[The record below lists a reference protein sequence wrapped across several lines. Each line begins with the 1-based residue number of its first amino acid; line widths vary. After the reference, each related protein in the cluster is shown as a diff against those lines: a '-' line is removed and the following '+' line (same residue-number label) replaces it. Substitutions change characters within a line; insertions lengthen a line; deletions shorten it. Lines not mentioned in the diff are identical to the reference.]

1 MKKLCL
7 LLLITFSISNST
19 FSQEKN
25 TPALWHLTVVDSAT
39 NQGIARATV
48 SVDSGKNLSAN
59 DHGQIS
65 LRKDLLY
72 KTDTLRI
79 SSVGYKA
86 VVFIPGFRVKLPD
99 TIRLVRTAIALR
111 EVAVNLNMP
120 KGLIMGDYKKKYY
133 DHRMTG
139 PDEKYL
145 QYIPNNAKAKGT
157 ISSID
162 YVINDELHGIE
173 MPFRVGIYAKNKNNP
188 FPDHT
193 LITDTIIVYNP
204 ERKTR
209 VSIDV
214 SKYNLQLPED
224 GVIVGLETLPP
235 AYYGKDSVLHYGQKM
250 ARTPGIDMDL
260 KKKGDY
266 SAHPDN
272 KEDRKTT
279 YSMVME
285 ADGKW
290 SYEQILFD
298 SYLYDDGNNFAIT
311 ITVVP
316 D

>member
-1 MKKLCL
+1 MKKLCF
-7 LLLITFSISNST
+7 LLLITSYISSSA
-19 FSQEKN
+19 FSQEK
-25 TPALWHLTVVDSAT
+25 TTSALWYLTVADSAT
-39 NQGIARATV
+39 NQGIVRATV
-48 SVDSGKNLSAN
+48 SVDSGKHLSTNERGNIA
-59 DHGQIS
+59 

-72 KTDTLRI
+72 KTDTLCI
-79 SSVGYKA
+79 SSVGYKTA
-86 VVFIPGFRVKLPD
+86 VFIPGFRVKLPD
-99 TIRLVRTAIALR
+99 TIRLARTMIALK
-111 EVAVNLNMP
+111 EVTINLNMP

-133 DHRMTG
+133 DHRVTS
-139 PDEKYL
+139 PDDKYL
-145 QYIPNNAKAKGT
+145 QYIPNDAKAKG
-157 ISSID
+157 IILSIE

-173 MPFRVGIYAKNKNNP
+173 MPFRVGIYTKNKNNP

-266 SAHPDN
+266 SAHPYD
-272 KEDRKTT
+272 KGDRKTT
-279 YSMVME
+279 YSMVTD
-285 ADGKW
+285 ADDKW
-290 SYEQILFD
+290 SREQILYD
-298 SYLYDDGNNFAIT
+298 TYLYDDGNNFAIT
-311 ITVVP
+311 ITIAP